1 MEDLMQ
7 YQSHNTTNI
16 LKAISK
22 ARQEFK
28 TIEKSKENSF
38 YKDKNGQAH
47 KYSTLTD
54 INNAINDALVAN
66 DLFINYQIRIIE
78 KKDAGH
84 DTFANGLTTT
94 ITHLTTN
101 EFIASHGLLGY
112 FTKSQDLGSAITYLR
127 RYHIQ
132 SMLNLEGDFEDDGN
146 LASGKVE
153 PKQTPKPTPKNV
165 DTNQTNNKEIF

>member
-1 MEDLMQ
+1 MQ
-7 YQSHNTTNI
+7 YQSENTTNI
-16 LKAISK
+16 LRAISK

-38 YKDKNGQAH
+38 FKDKSGKAH

-54 INNAINDALVAN
+54 INNGINEALVNN

-146 LASGKVE
+146 LSSGKVE
-153 PKQTPKPTPKNV
+153 NKKTLPKDQTIINE
-165 DTNQTNNKEIF
+165 DNIQNKEIF

>member
-1 MEDLMQ
+1 MEDLMN
-7 YQSHNTTNI
+7 YQSHSVTNI

-38 YKDKNGQAH
+38 YKDPKTGLAH

-54 INNAINDALVAN
+54 INNAINDALIKH

-78 KKDAGH
+78 KKDAGQ
-84 DTFANGLTTT
+84 DVFSNVLTTT
-94 ITHLTTN
+94 ITHLSSN
-101 EFIASHGLLGY
+101 EFISSHGLLGY

-146 LASGKVE
+146 LSSGKIVNDKKVL
-153 PKQTPKPTPKNV
+153 PINKN
-165 DTNQTNNKEIF
+165 NKENNKEIF